1 MKTYR
6 ILSIDAWRECDG
18 GYTWNAWYDAGDID
32 ADAIHWNARKILK
45 YFRDNGYLTEKSAGK
60 CAIDDDQYN
69 IVIVERSTR
78 RPLFA
83 IEYGVDN

>member
-6 ILSIDAWRECDG
+6 ILSIDAWREYE
-18 GYTWNAWYDAGDID
+18 GYTWNAWYDAGDIT
-32 ADAIHWNARKILK
+32 ADAIHWNARKLLK
-45 YFRDNGYLTEKSAGK
+45 YFRDNGFLTENSAGK
-60 CAIDDDQYN
+60 CAIEDDQYN

>member
-6 ILSIDAWRECDG
+6 VLSIDAWQGCD

-32 ADAIHWNARKILK
+32 ADAIHWGARKLLK
-45 YFRDNGYLTEKSAGK
+45 YFRDNGFLTEQSAGK

>member
-6 ILSIDAWRECDG
+6 ILSIDAWRERE
-18 GYTWNAWYDAGDID
+18 GYTWNAWYDAGDIT
-32 ADAIHWNARKILK
+32 ADAIHWNARKLLK
-45 YFRDNGYLTEKSAGK
+45 YFRDNGYLAEKSAGK
-60 CAIDDDQYN
+60 CAIEDDQYN

>member
-1 MKTYR
+1 MNKTYR

-18 GYTWNAWYDAGDID
+18 YTWNAWYDVGDID
-32 ADAIHWNARKILK
+32 VDASHWNARKLLK
-45 YFRDNGYLTEKSAGK
+45 YFRDNGFLSEKSAGK

>member
-6 ILSIDAWRECDG
+6 ILSIDAWRERE
-18 GYTWNAWYDAGDID
+18 GYIWNAWYDVGDID
-32 ADAIHWNARKILK
+32 VDAIHWNARKILK
-45 YFRDNGYLTEKSAGK
+45 YFRDNGFLSEKSAGK
-60 CAIDDDQYN
+60 CAIDDDYYN
-69 IVIVERSTR
+69 IVIIERSTR

>member
-1 MKTYR
+1 V
-6 ILSIDAWRECDG
+6 
-18 GYTWNAWYDAGDID
+18 GDIT
-32 ADAIHWNARKILK
+32 ADAIQWNARKLLK
-45 YFRDNGYLTEKSAGK
+45 YFRDNGFLTEKSAGK

>member
-1 MKTYR
+1 MRAYR
-6 ILSIDAWRECDG
+6 ILSIDAWRERE

-32 ADAIHWNARKILK
+32 ADAIHWNARKLLK
-45 YFRDNGYLTEKSAGK
+45 YFRDNGFLTEQSAGK
-60 CAIDDDQYN
+60 CAIVDDQYN
-69 IVIVERSTR
+69 IVIIERSTR

>member
-1 MKTYR
+1 MKKYR
-6 ILSIDAWRECDG
+6 ILSIDAWRECE
-18 GYTWNAWYDAGDID
+18 GYTWNNWHKVGDID
-32 ADAIHWNARKILK
+32 KDAIHWNARKLLK
-45 YFRDNGYLTEKSAGK
+45 YFRDNGFLTDKSAGK

-69 IVIVERSTR
+69 IVIIERSTR

>member
-1 MKTYR
+1 MNRYR
-6 ILSIDAWRECDG
+6 ILSIDAWRECE

-32 ADAIHWNARKILK
+32 KNAIHWNARKLLK
-45 YFRDNGYLTEKSAGK
+45 YFRDNGFLTEKSAGK
-60 CAIDDDQYN
+60 CAIEDDQYN
-69 IVIVERSTR
+69 IVIIERSTR